1 MSDLISRKENI
12 LQLSDKYLPEMLVL
26 RRHLHMYPELSK
38 QEFETTKS
46 INQVLDHYGISRIP
60 VSSQTGSAAEV
71 KGKSNRTIAIR
82 ADIDALPIEEESD
95 LEFRSKIPGISHMCG
110 HDVHTVISLGAT
122 LILQE
127 LQEDLPGN
135 VRILFQPAEEFE
147 GGAESMIDDGLL
159 NGVSAIIGLHNTPDQ
174 EVGTIGIKEGFL
186 MAGIDDFIIT
196 IKGKGG
202 HAGIPERTI
211 DPIIIGSAVVTQ
223 LQTLVSRT
231 ISPKESAVVTIGTFQ
246 AGRTNNVI
254 PERAVL
260 TGTVRTSSDT
270 VRYKIRDEF
279 VRLVTNQVHALGGE
293 VEIDYQLLIPPVV
306 NDPAIAAISRIAAV
320 DIVGTKNVLAAE
332 PTMGGDD
339 FALYQKVVPGCYAW
353 LGSGNKEKGIEHGW
367 HHPKFMVDEDAIK
380 IGIQWMVHTVI
391 RLLEDKSLT

>member
-1 MSDLISRKENI
+1 
-12 LQLSDKYLPEMLVL
+12 
-26 RRHLHMYPELSK
+26 MYPELSTK
-38 QEFETTKS
+38 EFETTKS
-46 INQVLDHYGISRIP
+46 INQVLDQYGIKRIP
-60 VSSQTGSAAEV
+60 VSADTGSAAEV
-71 KGKSNRTIAIR
+71 MGKSNRTVAIR
-82 ADIDALPIEEESD
+82 ADIDALPIEEESN
-95 LEFRSKIPGISHMCG
+95 LPFRSRIPGISHMCG
-110 HDVHTVISLGAT
+110 HDVHTVITLGAAM
-122 LILQE
+122 ILQE

-135 VRILFQPAEEFE
+135 VRILFQPAEEFD
-147 GGAESMIDDGLL
+147 GGAESMIGDGLL

-202 HAGIPERTI
+202 HAGIPERAI

-246 AGRTNNVI
+246 AGKTNNVI
-254 PERAVL
+254 PEKAVL
-260 TGTVRTSSDT
+260 TGTVRTSSEN
-270 VRYKIRDEF
+270 VRYKLRDEF
-279 VRLVTNQVHALGGE
+279 VRLVTNQVQALGGD

-306 NDPAIAAISRIAAV
+306 NDPAIAAISRQSAV
-320 DIVGTKNVLAAE
+320 AVVGVENVLAAE

-353 LGSGNKEKGIEHGW
+353 LGSGNKEKGIEYSW

-380 IGIQWMVHTVI
+380 IGIQWMVHTAI
-391 RLLEDKSLT
+391 SLLEDKSLT